1 MTTTMINLTPGKIQM
16 NNMNILWTQN
26 DHFVF
31 KIQSLCYLLFVNK
44 MFSTNI
50 NYTSSVLVLTLSRYI
65 ND

>member
-31 KIQSLCYLLFVNK
+31 RSNPSAIYYS
-44 MFSTNI
+44 
-50 NYTSSVLVLTLSRYI
+50 
-65 ND
+65 